1 MADTTQ
7 VANQEPQTFSVAL
20 TEKLNSVAEA
30 LPKDFNKARFVQNAL
45 ALVNDNPPLRLPAEA
60 SR

>member
-1 MADTTQ
+1 MAETTQ

-30 LPKDFNKARFVQNAL
+30 LPVFTTRMKIFITSLLLQII
-45 ALVNDNPPLRLPAEA
+45 
-60 SR
+60 S